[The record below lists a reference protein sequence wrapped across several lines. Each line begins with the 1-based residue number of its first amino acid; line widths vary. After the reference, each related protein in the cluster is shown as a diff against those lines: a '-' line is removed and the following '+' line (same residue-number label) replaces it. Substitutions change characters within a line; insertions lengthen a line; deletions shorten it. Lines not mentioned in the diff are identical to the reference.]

1 MKKAKKLL
9 SKVLIATPTMDGK
22 LEAYYVDS
30 LLNTLV
36 LGAAKGYDIKHL
48 FVGYDSLLPRAR
60 NDLVK
65 AAIDNDFDELLFIDA
80 DMVWNPEWVI
90 QLLETGLDYVG
101 GTARKKNDD
110 TYDFAMKITPDL
122 LNQKFLKDQKDILEV
137 QVVGTGFL
145 KLSKNVLKKI
155 GEISQDYTNGPE
167 KARANK
173 MYFETSINDKG
184 ELIGEDATLCDK
196 WREVGGTCYL
206 HTKMTCGHIGPKMFT
221 GDFKTF
227 HKEFV
232 NNHKKQLQNKK
243 IEEVKTD
250 GLAQ

>member
-1 MKKAKKLL
+1 MKKVEETKT
-9 SKVLIATPTMDGK
+9 KVLIATPTMDGK

-65 AAIDNDFDELLFIDA
+65 AAVESDMDELLFIDA

-101 GTARKKNDD
+101 GTARKKSDD
-110 TYDFAMKITPDL
+110 NIDFAMKITPDPL
-122 LNQKFLKDQKDILEV
+122 DQRFLEDQKDILEV

-155 GEISQDYTNGPE
+155 GEISKDYTNGPDKE
-167 KARANK
+167 RANK
-173 MYFETSINDKG
+173 MYFETSINSKG

-206 HTKMTCGHIGPKMFT
+206 HTKMTCGHIGPKVFF
-221 GDFKTF
+221 GDFKSF
-227 HKEFV
+227 HKEFMDQ
-232 NNHKKQLQNKK
+232 HKKKSKK
-243 IEEVKTD
+243 EDKKPD
-250 GLAQ
+250 GATAN